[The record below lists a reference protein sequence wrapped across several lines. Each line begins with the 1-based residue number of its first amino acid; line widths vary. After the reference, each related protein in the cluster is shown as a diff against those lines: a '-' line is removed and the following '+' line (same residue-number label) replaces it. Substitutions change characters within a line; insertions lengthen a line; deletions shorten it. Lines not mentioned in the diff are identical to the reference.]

1 MNAKDQIKELME
13 MIQKEKTSESHMEMI
28 QCCFLLARN
37 NCSYVFEAEDE
48 KLNEILHN
56 KYILE

>member
-1 MNAKDQIKELME
+1 MNAKEQIKELME
-13 MIQKEKTSESHMEMI
+13 LIQKEKTSESHMEMI

-37 NCSYVFEAEDE
+37 NCSYVFEAEDD

-56 KYILE
+56 K